1 MRAIQSLARG
11 LQIIDLIA
19 SADEPVNVKDVA
31 DELDVDKSTAS
42 RLIGTLESYGYVQR
56 ARDSRAYTMGKRLHS
71 ISWQLTNRFALRDI
85 ARPYLVQLA
94 AQTGECAHIGV
105 YSEGKALVTDDI
117 QPEIS
122 QLRVVSQTGRLL
134 HLHNTAL
141 GKGLLAFGDLPMP
154 DALPRITPVT
164 ITNRE
169 QLIRELDITR
179 QRGYA
184 LDDEENEYGVRCM
197 AAPIYNAVGLAIA
210 TIGISG
216 PTVRVHDQTIDML
229 AKAVMDTA
237 EALSCELGYQPDEI
251 LSP

>member
-1 MRAIQSLARG
+1 MNWS
-11 LQIIDLIA
+11 
-19 SADEPVNVKDVA
+19 N
-31 DELDVDKSTAS
+31 
-42 RLIGTLESYGYVQR
+42 
-56 ARDSRAYTMGKRLHS
+56 
-71 ISWQLTNRFALRDI
+71 
-85 ARPYLVQLA
+85 
-94 AQTGECAHIGV
+94 
-105 YSEGKALVTDDI
+105 
-117 QPEIS
+117 
-122 QLRVVSQTGRLL
+122 
-134 HLHNTAL
+134 
-141 GKGLLAFGDLPMP
+141 
-154 DALPRITPVT
+154 PRITPVT

-251 LSP
+251 LSS